1 MFGQVGP
8 HNVAWYRNNQL
19 NSLQNELLHIG
30 ILFEKT
36 S

>member
-8 HNVAWYRNNQL
+8 HTVAWYRKCQSS
-19 NSLQNELLHIG
+19 SLQNELLHIR